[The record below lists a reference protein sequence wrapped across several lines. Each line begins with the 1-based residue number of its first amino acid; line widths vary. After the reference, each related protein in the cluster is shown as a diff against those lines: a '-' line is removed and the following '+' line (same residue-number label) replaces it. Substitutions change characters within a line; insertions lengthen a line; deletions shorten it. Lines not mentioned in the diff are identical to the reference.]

1 MTEPIIAQ
9 REVTRHILN
18 RFGIRTQKKLGQ
30 HFLVEES
37 VVRRIAESLQLRPDM
52 PVLEIGPGIGTL
64 TQFLAMTGACVTA
77 VELDRRCIEI
87 MGTTLK
93 AYNNI
98 RIVQGDVLNLDF
110 AELMGAGPFQIAG
123 NLPYYITTPIVMKI
137 LEGQVPAEKMVFMVQ
152 KEVADRMVSA
162 PGSKEY
168 GALSVAVQYHTEA
181 VKLFEVPS
189 AAFMPPPAVDSAVIL
204 CTKRAQ
210 PRHAV
215 RCRRRYLTAK
225 LPTIFREIIQCFFC
239 FKNEH
244 YVIRF
249 GADPKTNSSRDHVH
263 VRFKVVTVFHDHPF
277 AGPATDKQQ
286 FYSPVAKHTV
296 SRCVFHIPSGIGLQT
311 VKLQQCGLGN
321 ITNVLTFFYQRR
333 RTDDR
338 KHQKYQRQH
347 NDEHF
352 EYSFC
357 FHVTLSSFFSFSRS
371 IE

>member
-30 HFLVEES
+30 HFLVDES
-37 VVRRIAESLQLRPDM
+37 VVRRIAASLQLQPDM

-189 AAFMPPPAVDSAVIL
+189 GAFMPPPAVDSAVIL

-210 PRHAV
+210 PPV
-215 RCRRRYLTAK
+215 DVPSAK
-225 LPTIFREIIQCFFC
+225 LFFR
-239 FKNEH
+239 
-244 YVIRF
+244 VVRAAF
-249 GADPKTNSSRDHVH
+249 G
-263 VRFKVVTVFHDHPF
+263 
-277 AGPATDKQQ
+277 
-286 FYSPVAKHTV
+286 
-296 SRCVFHIPSGIGLQT
+296 
-311 VKLQQCGLGN
+311 
-321 ITNVLTFFYQRR
+321 QRR
-333 RTDDR
+333 KTLANALQGGGFSREEVTAMLQETGIKGER
-338 KHQKYQRQH
+338 RG
-347 NDEHF
+347 E
-352 EYSFC
+352 
-357 FHVTLSSFFSFSRS
+357 TLSLDEFAALSRS
-371 IE
+371 YARNRKEGVSDET

>member
-1 MTEPIIAQ
+1 MRHWKNGMLCMTEPIIAQ

-30 HFLVEES
+30 HFLVDES

-64 TQFLAMTGACVTA
+64 TQFLAMTGACITA

-98 RIVQGDVLNLDF
+98 RIVQGDVLNFDF

-204 CTKRAQ
+204 CTKRTQ
-210 PRHAV
+210 PPV
-215 RCRRRYLTAK
+215 DVPSAK
-225 LPTIFREIIQCFFC
+225 LFFR
-239 FKNEH
+239 
-244 YVIRF
+244 VVRAAF
-249 GADPKTNSSRDHVH
+249 G
-263 VRFKVVTVFHDHPF
+263 
-277 AGPATDKQQ
+277 
-286 FYSPVAKHTV
+286 
-296 SRCVFHIPSGIGLQT
+296 
-311 VKLQQCGLGN
+311 
-321 ITNVLTFFYQRR
+321 QRR
-333 RTDDR
+333 KTLANALQGGGFSREEVTAMLQETGIKGER
-338 KHQKYQRQH
+338 RG
-347 NDEHF
+347 E
-352 EYSFC
+352 
-357 FHVTLSSFFSFSRS
+357 TLSLDEFAALSRS
-371 IE
+371 YARNRKEGVSDET

>member
-30 HFLVEES
+30 HFLVDES
-37 VVRRIAESLQLRPDM
+37 VVRRIAESLQLQPDM

-64 TQFLAMTGACVTA
+64 TQFLAMTGACITA

-210 PRHAV
+210 PPV
-215 RCRRRYLTAK
+215 DVPSAK
-225 LPTIFREIIQCFFC
+225 LFFR
-239 FKNEH
+239 
-244 YVIRF
+244 VVRAAF
-249 GADPKTNSSRDHVH
+249 G
-263 VRFKVVTVFHDHPF
+263 
-277 AGPATDKQQ
+277 
-286 FYSPVAKHTV
+286 
-296 SRCVFHIPSGIGLQT
+296 
-311 VKLQQCGLGN
+311 
-321 ITNVLTFFYQRR
+321 QRR
-333 RTDDR
+333 KTLANALQGGGFSREEVTAMLQETGIKGER
-338 KHQKYQRQH
+338 RG
-347 NDEHF
+347 E
-352 EYSFC
+352 
-357 FHVTLSSFFSFSRS
+357 TLSLDEFAALSRS
-371 IE
+371 YARNRKEGVSDET

>member
-210 PRHAV
+210 PPV
-215 RCRRRYLTAK
+215 DVPSAK
-225 LPTIFREIIQCFFC
+225 LFFR
-239 FKNEH
+239 
-244 YVIRF
+244 VVRAAF
-249 GADPKTNSSRDHVH
+249 G
-263 VRFKVVTVFHDHPF
+263 
-277 AGPATDKQQ
+277 
-286 FYSPVAKHTV
+286 
-296 SRCVFHIPSGIGLQT
+296 
-311 VKLQQCGLGN
+311 
-321 ITNVLTFFYQRR
+321 QRR
-333 RTDDR
+333 KTLANALQGGGFSREEVTAMLQETGIKGER
-338 KHQKYQRQH
+338 RG
-347 NDEHF
+347 E
-352 EYSFC
+352 
-357 FHVTLSSFFSFSRS
+357 TLSLDEFAALSRS
-371 IE
+371 YARNRKEGVSDET

>member
-30 HFLVEES
+30 HFLVDET
-37 VVRRIAESLQLRPDM
+37 VVRRIAESLELKPDV

-110 AELMGAGPFQIAG
+110 AELMGAGSFQIAG

-189 AAFMPPPAVDSAVIL
+189 GAFMPPPAVDSAVIL

-210 PRHAV
+210 PPV
-215 RCRRRYLTAK
+215 DVPSAK
-225 LPTIFREIIQCFFC
+225 LFFR
-239 FKNEH
+239 
-244 YVIRF
+244 VVRAAF
-249 GADPKTNSSRDHVH
+249 G
-263 VRFKVVTVFHDHPF
+263 
-277 AGPATDKQQ
+277 
-286 FYSPVAKHTV
+286 
-296 SRCVFHIPSGIGLQT
+296 
-311 VKLQQCGLGN
+311 
-321 ITNVLTFFYQRR
+321 QRR
-333 RTDDR
+333 KTLANALQGGGFSREEVTAMLQETGIKGER
-338 KHQKYQRQH
+338 RG
-347 NDEHF
+347 E
-352 EYSFC
+352 
-357 FHVTLSSFFSFSRS
+357 TLSLDEFAALSRS
-371 IE
+371 YARNRKEGVSDET

>member
-9 REVTRHILN
+9 REVTRHILT

-30 HFLVEES
+30 HFLVDET
-37 VVRRIAESLQLRPDM
+37 VVRRIAESLELKANM

-137 LEGQVPAEKMVFMVQ
+137 LEGHVPAEKMVFMVQ

-210 PRHAV
+210 PPV
-215 RCRRRYLTAK
+215 DVPSAK
-225 LPTIFREIIQCFFC
+225 LFFR
-239 FKNEH
+239 
-244 YVIRF
+244 VVRAAF
-249 GADPKTNSSRDHVH
+249 G
-263 VRFKVVTVFHDHPF
+263 
-277 AGPATDKQQ
+277 
-286 FYSPVAKHTV
+286 
-296 SRCVFHIPSGIGLQT
+296 
-311 VKLQQCGLGN
+311 
-321 ITNVLTFFYQRR
+321 QRR
-333 RTDDR
+333 KTLANSLQGGGFAKEEVIAMLQETGIKGERR
-338 KHQKYQRQH
+338 G
-347 NDEHF
+347 E
-352 EYSFC
+352 
-357 FHVTLSSFFSFSRS
+357 TLSLEEFAALSRS
-371 IE
+371 YARNRKEGVSDET

>member
-30 HFLVEES
+30 HFLVDES
-37 VVRRIAESLQLRPDM
+37 VVRRIAESLELKADM

-64 TQFLAMTGACVTA
+64 TQFLAMTGARVTA

-98 RIVQGDVLNLDF
+98 RIVQGDVLSLDF
-110 AELMGAGPFQIAG
+110 AELMGTGPFQIAG

-168 GALSVAVQYHTEA
+168 GALSVAVQYHTKA

-210 PRHAV
+210 PPVDVPSEKLFFRVV
-215 RCRRRYLTAK
+215 RAA
-225 LPTIFREIIQCFFC
+225 
-239 FKNEH
+239 
-244 YVIRF
+244 F
-249 GADPKTNSSRDHVH
+249 G
-263 VRFKVVTVFHDHPF
+263 
-277 AGPATDKQQ
+277 
-286 FYSPVAKHTV
+286 
-296 SRCVFHIPSGIGLQT
+296 
-311 VKLQQCGLGN
+311 
-321 ITNVLTFFYQRR
+321 QRR
-333 RTDDR
+333 KTLANSLQGGGFSKEEVTAMLQETRIKGER
-338 KHQKYQRQH
+338 RG
-347 NDEHF
+347 E
-352 EYSFC
+352 
-357 FHVTLSSFFSFSRS
+357 TLSLDEFAALSRS
-371 IE
+371 YARNRKEGVSDET

>member
-30 HFLVEES
+30 HFLVDES
-37 VVRRIAESLQLRPDM
+37 VVRRIAESLELKADM

-64 TQFLAMTGACVTA
+64 TQFLAMTGARVTA

-98 RIVQGDVLNLDF
+98 RIVQGDVLSLDF
-110 AELMGAGPFQIAG
+110 AELMGTGPFQIAG

-168 GALSVAVQYHTEA
+168 GALSVAVQYHTKA

-210 PRHAV
+210 PPVDVPSEKLFFRVV
-215 RCRRRYLTAK
+215 RAA
-225 LPTIFREIIQCFFC
+225 
-239 FKNEH
+239 
-244 YVIRF
+244 F
-249 GADPKTNSSRDHVH
+249 G
-263 VRFKVVTVFHDHPF
+263 
-277 AGPATDKQQ
+277 
-286 FYSPVAKHTV
+286 
-296 SRCVFHIPSGIGLQT
+296 
-311 VKLQQCGLGN
+311 
-321 ITNVLTFFYQRR
+321 QRR
-333 RTDDR
+333 KTLANSLQGGGFSKEEVTAMLQETGIKGERR
-338 KHQKYQRQH
+338 G
-347 NDEHF
+347 E
-352 EYSFC
+352 
-357 FHVTLSSFFSFSRS
+357 TLSLDEFAALSRS
-371 IE
+371 YARNRKEGVSDET

>member
-30 HFLVEES
+30 HFLVDES
-37 VVRRIAESLQLRPDM
+37 VVRRIAESLQLQPDM

-189 AAFMPPPAVDSAVIL
+189 GAFMPPPAVDSAVIL

-210 PRHAV
+210 PPV
-215 RCRRRYLTAK
+215 DVPSAK
-225 LPTIFREIIQCFFC
+225 LFFR
-239 FKNEH
+239 
-244 YVIRF
+244 VVRAAF
-249 GADPKTNSSRDHVH
+249 G
-263 VRFKVVTVFHDHPF
+263 
-277 AGPATDKQQ
+277 
-286 FYSPVAKHTV
+286 
-296 SRCVFHIPSGIGLQT
+296 
-311 VKLQQCGLGN
+311 
-321 ITNVLTFFYQRR
+321 QRR
-333 RTDDR
+333 KTLANALQGGGFSREEVTAMLQETGIKGER
-338 KHQKYQRQH
+338 RG
-347 NDEHF
+347 E
-352 EYSFC
+352 
-357 FHVTLSSFFSFSRS
+357 TLSLDEFAALSRS
-371 IE
+371 YARNRKEGVSDET

>member
-30 HFLVEES
+30 HFLVDES
-37 VVRRIAESLQLRPDM
+37 VVRRITASLQLQPNM

-210 PRHAV
+210 PPV
-215 RCRRRYLTAK
+215 DVPSAK
-225 LPTIFREIIQCFFC
+225 LFFR
-239 FKNEH
+239 
-244 YVIRF
+244 VVRAAF
-249 GADPKTNSSRDHVH
+249 G
-263 VRFKVVTVFHDHPF
+263 
-277 AGPATDKQQ
+277 
-286 FYSPVAKHTV
+286 
-296 SRCVFHIPSGIGLQT
+296 
-311 VKLQQCGLGN
+311 
-321 ITNVLTFFYQRR
+321 QRR
-333 RTDDR
+333 KTLANALQGGGFSREEVTAMLQETGIKGER
-338 KHQKYQRQH
+338 RG
-347 NDEHF
+347 E
-352 EYSFC
+352 
-357 FHVTLSSFFSFSRS
+357 TLSLDEFAALSRS
-371 IE
+371 YARNRKEGVSDET

>member
-30 HFLVEES
+30 HFLVDES

-64 TQFLAMTGACVTA
+64 TQFLAMTGACITA

-189 AAFMPPPAVDSAVIL
+189 GAFMPPPAVDSAVIL

-210 PRHAV
+210 PPV
-215 RCRRRYLTAK
+215 DVPSAK
-225 LPTIFREIIQCFFC
+225 LFFR
-239 FKNEH
+239 
-244 YVIRF
+244 VVRAAF
-249 GADPKTNSSRDHVH
+249 G
-263 VRFKVVTVFHDHPF
+263 
-277 AGPATDKQQ
+277 
-286 FYSPVAKHTV
+286 
-296 SRCVFHIPSGIGLQT
+296 
-311 VKLQQCGLGN
+311 
-321 ITNVLTFFYQRR
+321 QRR
-333 RTDDR
+333 KTLANALQGGGFSREEVTAMLQETGIKGER
-338 KHQKYQRQH
+338 RG
-347 NDEHF
+347 E
-352 EYSFC
+352 
-357 FHVTLSSFFSFSRS
+357 TLSLDEFAALSRS
-371 IE
+371 YARNRKEGVSDET

>member
-30 HFLVEES
+30 HFLVDET
-37 VVRRIAESLQLRPDM
+37 VVRRIAESLELKPEM

-64 TQFLAMTGACVTA
+64 TQFLAMTGARVTA

-93 AYNNI
+93 AYDNI
-98 RIVQGDVLNLDF
+98 RIVQGDVLSLDF
-110 AELMGAGPFQIAG
+110 AELMGTGPFQIAG

-168 GALSVAVQYHTEA
+168 GALSVAVQYHTKA

-210 PRHAV
+210 P
-215 RCRRRYLTAK
+215 
-225 LPTIFREIIQCFFC
+225 
-239 FKNEH
+239 
-244 YVIRF
+244 
-249 GADPKTNSSRDHVH
+249 
-263 VRFKVVTVFHDHPF
+263 
-277 AGPATDKQQ
+277 
-286 FYSPVAKHTV
+286 PVD
-296 SRCVFHIPSGIGLQT
+296 IPSE
-311 VKLQQCGLGN
+311 KL
-321 ITNVLTFFYQRR
+321 FFRVVRAAFGQRR
-333 RTDDR
+333 KTLANSLQGGGFSKEEVTAMLQETRIKGER
-338 KHQKYQRQH
+338 RG
-347 NDEHF
+347 E
-352 EYSFC
+352 
-357 FHVTLSSFFSFSRS
+357 TLSLDEFAALSRS
-371 IE
+371 YARNRKEGVSDET